1 MGEAATKLP
10 EKTERRAGGLT
21 SRLEVRRPFEGLRR
35 EVDRL
40 FEDFD
45 RGVWRSP
52 FRSSLFDIE
61 PSWREMAPIG
71 VPAVDMIEKEGA
83 YEITAEL
90 PGLDAKDIEVKLANG
105 ELTITGEKQAETRE
119 EKKGWHLR
127 ERRYGA
133 FERSFRLP
141 DGVDAD
147 KIEATFKHGV
157 LTLTLHKSPEALK
170 AAKTIAVKP
179 G

>member
-1 MGEAATKLP
+1 MTEAASKLP
-10 EKTERRAGGLT
+10 ENTEKRAGGR
-21 SRLEVRRPFEGLRR
+21 SPGLEPWRPFEGLRR

-45 RGVWRSP
+45 RGFWR
-52 FRSSLFDIE
+52 RSSLFDIE
-61 PSWREMAPIG
+61 PFRRRDMAVG
-71 VPAVDMIEKEGA
+71 AVPAVDMIEKEGA

>member
-1 MGEAATKLP
+1 MTAATKLP
-10 EKTERRAGGLT
+10 EKDEKHAGGRT
-21 SRLEVRRPFEGLRR
+21 PGLEVWRPFEGLRR

-40 FEDFD
+40 FEDFGRD
-45 RGVWRSP
+45 FWRTP

-90 PGLDAKDIEVKLANG
+90 PGLDEKDIEVKLANG
-105 ELTITGEKQAETRE
+105 ELTIKGEKQEETKE
-119 EKKGWHLR
+119 EKKGYYLH
-127 ERRYGA
+127 ERRFGA

-141 DGVDAD
+141 DGVDTD

-157 LTLTLHKSPEALK
+157 LTLILHKSPEALK
-170 AAKTIAVKP
+170 AARKIAVKA